1 MDNPKSVLEALLF
14 VSPEAL
20 PVKEIRKIA
29 SDLKEKEIEE
39 LLAELIRE
47 YDARESGIQIVQAG
61 GGYRMLTRLECSP
74 WLKRLKT
81 VTVSN
86 KLSQPS
92 METLSIIA
100 YKQPVI
106 RAEID
111 HIRGVNSDGVI
122 KTLLDRKLIK
132 ILGRKEMPGRPLL
145 YGTTSEFLQYFG
157 LKDITELPTL
167 RDIED
172 FEGEGAA
179 QLTMDDV
186 KALDLEIPE
195 EEREVLEPETL
206 ETPDPDGPAPESSA
220 DEALEPVE
228 SVDPAADVDEPD
240 TQGSPEHEETVD
252 EDTPNPADDLLRS
265 SEPIRPV
272 D

>member
-1 MDNPKSVLEALLF
+1 MDKPKSVLEALLF
-14 VSPEAL
+14 VSPEPL
-20 PVKEIRKIA
+20 PVKEIRKVV

-39 LLAELIRE
+39 LLDELVRE
-47 YDARESGIQIVQAG
+47 YDARESGIQIVQAA
-61 GGYRMLTRLECSP
+61 GGYQMLTRLECSP

-92 METLSIIA
+92 METLAIIA

-172 FEGEGAA
+172 FEGEGAM

-186 KALDLEIPE
+186 KALDAEAPDDVSGDIDI
-195 EEREVLEPETL
+195 ET
-206 ETPDPDGPAPESSA
+206 
-220 DEALEPVE
+220 
-228 SVDPAADVDEPD
+228 
-240 TQGSPEHEETVD
+240 
-252 EDTPNPADDLLRS
+252 EDTPPPEESESKTLDAEPKEDGTQPLEKGEDQDQTDGASEATPEPAEDYVEPSDRILPAD
-265 SEPIRPV
+265 
-272 D
+272 